1 MILFRILEAENG
13 KLPFMEGTERVQPR
27 GRCLLN
33 IDILKLPD
41 RTYQICVTD
50 ACPVVRISNF
60 WLQQR

>member
-1 MILFRILEAENG
+1 MFLFRILEAENG
-13 KLPFMEGTERVQPR
+13 KLPFMEGTERVQPG